1 MVQNCNYV
9 FTNLIYVWLMCG
21 ISYLWMILLKL
32 ICKRPLFNCF
42 KNKQALTNNHKLR
55 VCYSKS
61 SENYK
66 LRQMLFRFMRSEKIS
81 VLTSLSSLASSLSK
95 LQFTCMVMSNSLQ
108 PHRLSMPGLPVHH
121 QLPEFTQTHV
131 H

>member
-66 LRQMLFRFMRSEKIS
+66 LRQTLFRFMRSEKIS
-81 VLTSLSSLASSLSK
+81 VLTS
-95 LQFTCMVMSNSLQ
+95 
-108 PHRLSMPGLPVHH
+108 
-121 QLPEFTQTHV
+121 
-131 H
+131 